1 MTDWDD
7 LRVLLAISRRGSF
20 LQAGQAL
27 GMAASTL
34 SRRITRFED
43 EIGEP
48 VVERSVEGLRL
59 TARGAALAATAE
71 RLERDL
77 QQQTVSRTGELS
89 GGVTVTAGDGFVPV
103 LTQAINRFIEM
114 HPLCTVDLLV
124 DATLTK
130 VARGGVDIAVR
141 TLHLGEPSLIYS
153 KVASLSFGIYCAT
166 DYASRLPANAVPGD
180 AAMIDLSPPFDQ
192 NAHLR
197 SARSA
202 GFISTRFR
210 VSSFAAQLQACASG
224 YGVAVLPDLLSAG
237 LVKPFGHVDLPPM
250 DVFLVARPQA
260 LRQPH
265 LRAFFDVLRDTLHRA
280 GAHADVPKEE
290 SI

>member
-20 LQAGQAL
+20 LQAYQVL

-34 SRRITRFED
+34 SRRITRLEE

-59 TARGAALAATAE
+59 TARGAALTATAE

-77 QQQTVSRTGELS
+77 QQQTVSSKGELS

-103 LTQAINRFIEM
+103 LTQAIDRYIDL
-114 HPLCTVDLLV
+114 HPRCSVDLLV

-130 VARGGVDIAVR
+130 VARGSVDIAVR
-141 TLHLGEPSLIYS
+141 TIHLGEPSLIYN
-153 KVASLSFGIYCAT
+153 KVASLSYGVYCAPE
-166 DYASRLPANAVPGD
+166 YASRLPANAGPGD
-180 AAMIDLSPPFDQ
+180 AAMIELSPPFDQ
-192 NAHLR
+192 TPHLR
-197 SARSA
+197 AARAA
-202 GFISTRFR
+202 GFVSSRFR
-210 VSSFAAQLQACASG
+210 VSSFSAQLQACASG
-224 YGVAVLPDLLSAG
+224 YGAAVLPDLLAAG
-237 LVKPFGHVDLPPM
+237 LVQPFGAADLPPM
-250 DVFLVARPQA
+250 DVFLVTRPQT

-265 LRAFFDVLRDTLHRA
+265 LRAFFDVLRDTLLRA
-280 GAHADVPKEE
+280 GARGR
-290 SI
+290 